1 MGKKKVTD
9 KLTLPEVQETT
20 APVLAQQALIYAHD
34 LKQLLRQQRQTQ
46 ATLDRLRVTFLGT
59 VNHEMRTPLALIF
72 QALEMLEDPRLGVL
86 SDEQLDALAVL
97 RRQAQTLGKMIES
110 LTGVAAFLSK
120 QEPVKL
126 VVARLKAIFNE
137 VLPLA
142 EFKAR
147 SKGIIIETDI
157 CPDLPPLPLDV
168 KQIEE
173 VLTQLLDNAIKFNRP
188 DGRIKV
194 TVWANPQWVI
204 LTVADTG
211 IGIEAGQLELIWQA
225 FEQGVDPVRRAQEGL
240 GLGLA
245 LARHII
251 AAHCGTIEVKTKLD
265 EGSIFTVKLPRHM
278 SPISQEYNPHE
289 L

>member
-1 MGKKKVTD
+1 MGKKKVID
-9 KLTLPEVQETT
+9 EIALPDIQETIQ
-20 APVLAQQALIYAHD
+20 PVLAQQVLSYAQD
-34 LKQLLRQQRQTQ
+34 LKQLLNQQRQTQ

-72 QALEMLEDPRLGVL
+72 QALEILEDPRMGML
-86 SDEQLDALAVL
+86 SDEQLDAAAVL

-120 QEPVKL
+120 QETAKL
-126 VVARLKAIFNE
+126 VVARLEAVFNE

-147 SKGIIIETDI
+147 GKNIIIETDI

-173 VLTQLLDNAIKFNRP
+173 VLIQLLDNAIKFNRP
-188 DGRIKV
+188 DGQIKV
-194 TVWANPQWVI
+194 TVRANPQWVI

-211 IGIEAGQLELIWQA
+211 IGIEAERLELIWQA
-225 FEQGVDPVRRAQEGL
+225 FEQGVDPVRRTQEGL

-245 LARHII
+245 LTRHII
-251 AAHCGTIEVKTKLD
+251 AAHCGTIEVKTKSD
-265 EGSIFTVKLPRHM
+265 EGSTFTIKLPRHM
-278 SPISQEYNPHE
+278 TPLS
-289 L
+289 